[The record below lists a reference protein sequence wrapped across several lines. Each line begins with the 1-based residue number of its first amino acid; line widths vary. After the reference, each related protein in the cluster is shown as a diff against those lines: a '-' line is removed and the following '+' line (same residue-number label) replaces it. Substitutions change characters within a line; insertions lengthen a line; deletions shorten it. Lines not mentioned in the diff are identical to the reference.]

1 MLPPVN
7 PLLQPLLQLL
17 PFVGVT
23 KEKYYWLAALCL
35 LPCFAPIWQ
44 VSEAASVLGMST
56 AVPEESGY

>member
-1 MLPPVN
+1 M
-7 PLLQPLLQLL
+7 LQPLLQLL

-44 VSEAASVLGMST
+44 VSEASSVLGMST